1 MESVLP
7 EVSLSQHRDQDARNR
22 RATFRVFA
30 STNVKRACRPETI
43 LSKPLFRGS
52 TFALAANELF
62 NAAVR
67 FVVGHLHRRT
77 FRKIRGGR
85 VKCTTDPAVER
96 QFATTNRVDDDASR
110 IGRVLDRKFEV
121 ELHRDIAEDPAFNAN
136 ETNLIVAL
144 PWDEIAGADMNVFV
158 GQPFSHDRLH
168 RFGLRSLL

>member
-7 EVSLSQHRDQDARNR
+7 EVSLSQHRDQDSRNR
-22 RATFRVFA
+22 WGAFRLLTTA
-30 STNVKRACRPETI
+30 NLKA
-43 LSKPLFRGS
+43 KS
-52 TFALAANELF
+52 TFAIAANELL

-67 FVVGHLHRRT
+67 FVIGHLHRRT

-121 ELHRDIAEDPAFNAN
+121 ELHRDIAKDAAFNAN
-136 ETNLIVAL
+136 ETDLIIAL
-144 PWDEIAGADMNVFV
+144 PWDVIARADMNV
-158 GQPFSHDRLH
+158 
-168 RFGLRSLL
+168 